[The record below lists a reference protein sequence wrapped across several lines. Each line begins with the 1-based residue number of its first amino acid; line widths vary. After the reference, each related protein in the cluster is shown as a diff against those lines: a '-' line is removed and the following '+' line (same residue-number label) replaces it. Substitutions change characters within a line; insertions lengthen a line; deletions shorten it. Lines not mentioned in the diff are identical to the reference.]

1 MLLGPNGR
9 NREDEEDSSTTADV
23 LGGMSGVLY
32 RPAFFD
38 PRRLV
43 DYGRFPG
50 AAFFVDDDWISAALD
65 EGGIPRVVLGAE
77 SARRS
82 AAVIF
87 ETAVLNSEITNLASL
102 NGEQHS
108 FRNIMFQEVA
118 MDAFVEAG
126 MFDRSD
132 QNRSSPS

>member
-1 MLLGPNGR
+1 M
-9 NREDEEDSSTTADV
+9 
-23 LGGMSGVLY
+23 
-32 RPAFFD
+32 
-38 PRRLV
+38 
-43 DYGRFPG
+43 
-50 AAFFVDDDWISAALD
+50 
-65 EGGIPRVVLGAE
+65 VLGAE